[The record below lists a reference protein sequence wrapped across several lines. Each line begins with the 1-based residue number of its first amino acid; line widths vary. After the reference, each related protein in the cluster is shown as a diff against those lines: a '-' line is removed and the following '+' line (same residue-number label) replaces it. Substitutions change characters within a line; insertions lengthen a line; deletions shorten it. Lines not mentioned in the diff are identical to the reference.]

1 MYLKFLAFQDS
12 SNNLMSSMMSDLY
25 SKPKPPSSSAAAV
38 PSANKSSAEA
48 IDISSDESGDEST
61 PSKSNGK
68 NLPKGICMRKFV
80 VRKL

>member
-1 MYLKFLAFQDS
+1 
-12 SNNLMSSMMSDLY
+12 MSDLY
-25 SKPKPPSSSAAAV
+25 SKPKPPSSSAV